1 MNNSIIDLIISRR
14 SIRKYSDKEISKEN
28 IELILKS
35 AMYAPSA
42 MNLQPWHFIVFDDK
56 KVFEDLILAIP
67 HSEMIRSADKCIL
80 VCGDTEKEKNES
92 WLIQNCSA
100 SIQNI
105 LLAAHSLGIGS
116 CWIAI
121 HGMAQIIENVKKHFE
136 LPNNILPVALI
147 SLGYPAEEVSAENR
161 YDMNKIRFNKW

>member
-1 MNNSIIDLIISRR
+1 MIDLIISRR
-14 SIRKYSDKEISKEN
+14 SIRKYSEQKISDEN
-28 IELILKS
+28 INLILKS
-35 AMYAPSA
+35 AMFAPSA

-56 KVFEDLILAIP
+56 SVFDNIIKAIP
-67 HSEMIRSADKCIL
+67 HSEMIRTADKCIL

-121 HGMAQIIENVKKHFE
+121 HGMNEIVENVKKQFSF
-136 LPNNILPVALI
+136 PNNILHIAII
-147 SLGYPAEEVSAENR
+147 SLGYPAEEVTAENR
-161 YDMNKIRFNKW
+161 FDLNKIHYNQW

>member
-1 MNNSIIDLIISRR
+1 MIEYIFSRR
-14 SIRKYSDKEISKEN
+14 SIRNYIDKEIPNKD

-42 MNLQPWHFIVFDDK
+42 MNLQPWHFIVFDNK
-56 KVFEDLILAIP
+56 EIFQRLISAIP
-67 HSEMIRSADKCIL
+67 HAEMIKGADKCIL
-80 VCGDTEKEKNES
+80 VCGDSIKEKNES

-105 LLAAHSLGIGS
+105 LLSAEALGIGS

-121 HGMAQIIENVKKHFE
+121 HGMDEIVSNVKKEFS
-136 LPNNILPVALI
+136 LPSEIIPIALI
-147 SLGYPAEEVSAENR
+147 SLGYPNEVITAEDR
-161 YDMNKIRFNKW
+161 YDLGKIHFNGW